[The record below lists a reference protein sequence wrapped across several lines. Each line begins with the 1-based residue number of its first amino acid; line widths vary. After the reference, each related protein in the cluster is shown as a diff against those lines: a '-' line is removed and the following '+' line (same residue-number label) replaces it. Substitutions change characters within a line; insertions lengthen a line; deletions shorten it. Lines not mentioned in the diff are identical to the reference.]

1 VLSIESLQLIELIA
15 RTKSFTAAAKAL
27 HRVPS
32 AISYAVRNIEE
43 ELEVVLFRRLHRS
56 VVLTEAGEHFVGEA
70 RGILNKMDEIRRD
83 TRRVAN
89 GWQPSLSIALDNI
102 VSSKRINALMADF
115 YRHFDDVELIVRIEV
130 FNGVWEAL
138 ATGRADIAIGA
149 TTAVP
154 VGGEFCFRDM
164 GSIAWSFIVSPH
176 HPLANAPESL
186 STELLANFPAICLE
200 DTSRSIARRD
210 TWLLPNQRRLVVP
223 DWQRAI
229 NCFVE
234 GLGVGYMPVHLARPF
249 IESGRLIEKA
259 ICNPKTPSPCCVAWY
274 GSKTPPVLEW
284 VLDYL
289 GDSAKLHKEWIS

>member
-1 VLSIESLQLIELIA
+1 MLSIESLQLIELIA
-15 RTKSFTAAAKAL
+15 RTRSFTAAANAL

-32 AISYAVRNIEE
+32 AVSYAVRNIEE
-43 ELEVVLFRRLHRS
+43 ELGVVLFRRMHRH
-56 VVLTEAGEHFVGEA
+56 VVPTEAGEHFVNEA
-70 RGILNKMDEIRRD
+70 RDILKRMDEIRRD
-83 TRRVAN
+83 TLRVAN

-102 VSSKRINALMADF
+102 VSSRRIDALMADF
-115 YRHFDDVELIVRIEV
+115 YRHFDNVELIVRIEV

-154 VGGEFCFRDM
+154 VGGEFRFRDM
-164 GSIAWSFIVSPH
+164 GAIEWAFLVSPD
-176 HPLANAPESL
+176 HPLAGADAP
-186 STELLANFPAICLE
+186 LAPDTLAVFPSICLE
-200 DTSRSIARRD
+200 DTSRDIPRRD

-234 GLGVGYMPVHLARPF
+234 GLGIGYMPLHLARPF
-249 IESGRLIEKA
+249 VETGRLVEKTL
-259 ICNPKTPSPCCVAWY
+259 CEPKAPSPCCVAWHAQ
-274 GSKTPPVLEW
+274 KTAPVMHW

-289 GDSAKLHKEWIS
+289 GDSEQLHAEWIS

>member
-1 VLSIESLQLIELIA
+1 MLSIESLQLIELIA
-15 RTKSFTAAAKAL
+15 RTGSFTAAARTL

-32 AISYAVRNIEE
+32 AVSYAVRNIEE
-43 ELEVVLFRRLHRS
+43 ELGVVLFRRLHRN
-56 VVLTEAGEHFVGEA
+56 VVPTEAGQHFVNEA
-70 RGILNKMDEIRRD
+70 RGLLNKIEEIRRE
-83 TRRVAN
+83 TLRVAN

-102 VSSKRINALMADF
+102 VSSHRINALMADF
-115 YRHFDDVELIVRIEV
+115 YRHFDNVELIVRIEV

-164 GSIAWSFIVSPH
+164 GAIEWAFLVSPN
-176 HPLANAPESL
+176 HPLAAAQSPLTNEV
-186 STELLANFPAICLE
+186 LATFPAICLE
-200 DTSRSIARRD
+200 DTAREIPRRD
-210 TWLLPNQRRLVVP
+210 TWLLLNQRRLVVP

-249 IESGRLIEKA
+249 VESGRLIEKQIA
-259 ICNPKTPSPCCVAWY
+259 HPKTPSPCCVAWY
-274 GSKTPPVLEW
+274 GQKTPPVLRW

-289 GDSAKLHKEWIS
+289 GDSDKLHAEWIS

>member
-1 VLSIESLQLIELIA
+1 LLSIESLQLVELIA
-15 RTKSFTAAAKAL
+15 RTSSFTAAAKAL

-32 AISYAVRNIEE
+32 AVSYAVRNIEE
-43 ELEVVLFRRLHRS
+43 DLGVVLFTREHRS
-56 VVLTEAGEHFVGEA
+56 VALTDAGRHFVAEA
-70 RGILNKMDEIRRD
+70 RGMLNKMDEIRRE

-102 VSSKRINALMADF
+102 VSSHRINALMADF
-115 YRHFDDVELIVRIEV
+115 YRHFDNVELIVRIEV

-154 VGGEFCFRDM
+154 VGGEYSFRDM
-164 GSIAWSFIVSPH
+164 GSIEWAFVLSPQH
-176 HPLANAPESL
+176 
-186 STELLANFPAICLE
+186 LLAGAQEPLKPEQLATFPAVCLE
-200 DTSRSIARRD
+200 DTSREIPRRD

-234 GLGVGYMPVHLARPF
+234 GLGIGYMPVHLARAL
-249 IESGRLIEKA
+249 IESGQLVEKSV
-259 ICNPKTPSPCCVAWY
+259 CHPKAASPCCVAWH
-274 GSKTPPVLEW
+274 GQKTPPVLLW

-289 GDSAKLHKEWIS
+289 GDSKKLHAEWIS

>member
-1 VLSIESLQLIELIA
+1 MLSIESLELVELIA
-15 RTKSFTAAAKAL
+15 RTGSFTAAAKAL

-32 AISYAVRNIEE
+32 AVSYAVRNIEE
-43 ELEVVLFRRLHRS
+43 ELGVVLFTRQHRR
-56 VVLTEAGEHFVGEA
+56 VAPTEAGQHFVIEA
-70 RGILNKMDEIRRD
+70 RGILNKMEEIRRE

-102 VSSKRINALMADF
+102 VSSHRINALMADF
-115 YRHFDDVELIVRIEV
+115 YRHFDNVELIVRIEV

-154 VGGEFCFRDM
+154 VGGEFSFRDM
-164 GSIAWSFIVSPH
+164 GSIEWAFLASPH
-176 HPLANAPESL
+176 HPLGDVQAPL
-186 STELLANFPAICLE
+186 STELLATFPSICLE
-200 DTSRSIARRD
+200 DTAREIPRRD

-234 GLGVGYMPVHLARPF
+234 GLGIGYMPVHLARPF
-249 IESGRLIEKA
+249 IESGRLVEKT
-259 ICNPKTPSPCCVAWY
+259 ICNPKTPSPCCVAWH
-274 GSKTPPVLEW
+274 SQKIPPVLSW

-289 GDSAKLHKEWIS
+289 GDSEKLHAEWIS

>member
-1 VLSIESLQLIELIA
+1 VLSIDSLQLVELIA
-15 RTKSFTAAAKAL
+15 RTGSFTAAAKAL

-32 AISYAVRNIEE
+32 AVSYAVRNIEE
-43 ELEVVLFRRLHRS
+43 ELGVVLFTREHRR
-56 VVLTEAGEHFVGEA
+56 VVPTEAGQHFVIEA
-70 RGILNKMDEIRRD
+70 RGVLNKMEEIRRE

-102 VSSKRINALMADF
+102 VSSHRINALMADF
-115 YRHFDDVELIVRIEV
+115 YRHFDNVELIVRIEV

-154 VGGEFCFRDM
+154 VGGEFSFRDM
-164 GSIAWSFIVSPH
+164 GSIEWAFLASPQ
-176 HPLANAPESL
+176 HPLATAQGPL
-186 STELLANFPAICLE
+186 SPELLATFPSICLE
-200 DTSRSIARRD
+200 DTSREIPRRD

-234 GLGVGYMPVHLARPF
+234 GLGIGYMPVHLARPF
-249 IESGRLIEKA
+249 IESGRLIEKTV
-259 ICNPKTPSPCCVAWY
+259 CHPKTPSPCCVAWH
-274 GSKTPPVLEW
+274 GQKTPPVLLW

-289 GDSAKLHKEWIS
+289 GDSEKLHAEWIS